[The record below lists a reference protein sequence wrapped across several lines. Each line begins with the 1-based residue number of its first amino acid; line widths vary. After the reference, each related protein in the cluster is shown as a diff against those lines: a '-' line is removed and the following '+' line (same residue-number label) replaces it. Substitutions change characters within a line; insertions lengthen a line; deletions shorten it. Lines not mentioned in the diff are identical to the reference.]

1 MPAAV
6 PTGSDGGLETAQAT
20 GADYT
25 NTNGTETVNGIHKRV
40 NGVNGINGT
49 NGVNGVNGMNG
60 TSSLSSRAETWPG
73 NPHTR
78 PSSRS
83 SSNGEVNG
91 NLAGSIVSDH
101 HDSHEHE
108 AGGPRSRPFAH
119 IRTWADDP
127 KTTTFPRISKPMEL
141 MRHAYDCVVIGS
153 GYGGAVAASR
163 MARTG
168 KRVCV
173 LERGKERWPGEF
185 PTGTGDALDQLH
197 YSGQFAPPWLPRK
210 VVHGGDPT
218 GMYHLIF
225 GNGQNAIV
233 GNGLGGTSLINANVF
248 LEADEDVLQMEQWP
262 EEIRDNKGCL
272 KEYYKKASDV
282 LEPEEYPR
290 DWPKLPKLDLLE
302 KQAEYLNMSEKF
314 SRVKQTTRFRNGPN
328 SCGVEM
334 SASASTGQ
342 DATGLNDGSKTTT
355 LVTYLADAWNWGAD
369 MFCESEVRYITK
381 SPNGDGYL
389 VYFAWHGGNRG
400 HFKANLHDDLMWIH
414 AKEAVFLGAG
424 AIGTTEILLRS
435 KQMGLKMSDKV
446 GQNMSGNGDML
457 AFGYN
462 TDYEVN
468 AVGKK
473 FPSPY
478 HPIGPCI
485 TGIIDNRK
493 GHENPLDGYVIEE
506 GTIPGAFAPFMQA
519 LLELMPGSVETEG
532 ESLYQTVQANLA
544 RAGSLFLGPYFRKGA
559 IEKTQV
565 YLIMSHD
572 SNQAYLTLKED
583 KPVLEFI
590 GVGRSDHV
598 KYLNRILEKATRAVG
613 GTFVQNPFYSLMKQQ
628 QITVHPI
635 GGACMAD
642 DGNTGVTNHAGEVFT
657 GDGKETHDGLI
668 VTDGAI
674 IPASLGANPFATI
687 TALAERSLD
696 LYAKRKG
703 LTISPEKNGLL
714 DLFGSPKHPKYRGKR
729 SLERQLQQQRLEEKE
744 EDDGIYH
751 AHKSIASARR
761 MRDGGFG
768 FTEVMSGH
776 VHRLHPD
783 DIGNFRDNIDD
794 YELAARTA
802 KSLCETA
809 RFFLSV
815 QAFNTRS
822 VVNDPKHSAN
832 LTGTFSCPTLEG
844 SPFMVRRG
852 NFNLFLVDTKAPGT
866 RNLTYDFDMYGTNEE
881 RLHFHG
887 YKVVDSSVA
896 LAPMQFWRSTST
908 LYVTITKR
916 PPKRSKEESDEEYCP
931 NGKVVA
937 QGIMR
942 IEPRDFLSE
951 MLTLTSTGSN
961 IFDKVKSV
969 ANFMTFFTR
978 KSMSLFL
985 APLTPLQYPSQTY
998 TGFVNH
1004 TPYSKSYKIKARDG
1018 VITSLHMWEPTNTSV
1033 PTKNLFM
1040 IPGASVDHQ
1049 IFALPTIRMNAV
1061 NYFQRAGYRVFVT
1074 VHRIGMLMVAQNDWT
1089 TFDTRLDIL
1098 ACLEFIRKRYPTY
1111 AGGENDAGPEREPGV
1126 SLEPEPIYT
1135 IAHCMGSVAFST
1147 GLLDGTIPAKWIK
1160 GVTCSQVFMNPI
1172 WNYMNMIKILALPIP
1187 ADALYRFF
1195 AGNWFSCSTG
1205 QNDSWVQK
1213 ALNELLRLMPEH
1225 RKEICNNAT
1234 CHRVSLVFAR
1244 CWNHRNL
1251 NEATHRQIDRFFGG
1265 VNMTLLHLLMK
1276 QGFQGHVMSNGPLY
1290 ERLDTPDNVRKLKGV
1305 PFLLFVGGDNAV
1317 LSPESTERTYEVL
1330 TDAFSSR
1337 HDNSGGIQYRRRVV
1351 PDYGHLDCWMGRNA
1365 WKDVYPFVLEEVD
1378 RVVRP
1383 AGYRFEEPDD
1393 EFKRMIDSGELLAQ

>member
-1 MPAAV
+1 MPAV
-6 PTGSDGGLETAQAT
+6 IPTTVGVSIEEAQSSGT
-20 GADYT
+20 DFDT
-25 NTNGTETVNGIHKRV
+25 TNGVETVNGLHKRM
-40 NGVNGINGT
+40 NGVNGLNGL
-49 NGVNGVNGMNG
+49 NG
-60 TSSLSSRAETWPG
+60 RAETWPG
-73 NPHTR
+73 SAR
-78 PSSRS
+78 PSSRG
-83 SSNGEVNG
+83 SSNGTGVT
-91 NLAGSIVSDH
+91 DH
-101 HDSHEHE
+101 HTAHEYE

-119 IRTWADDP
+119 MRTWADDP
-127 KTTTFPRISKPMEL
+127 KVMAFPRISKPMEL
-141 MRHAYDCVVIGS
+141 MKHAYDCVVIGS
-153 GYGGAVAASR
+153 GYGGGVAAAR
-163 MARTG
+163 MARAG
-168 KRVCV
+168 KHVCV

-197 YSGQFAPPWLPRK
+197 YSGQIVPPWLPKK

-218 GMYHLIF
+218 AMYHLIF
-225 GNGQNAIV
+225 GNGQNALV

-248 LEADEDVLQMEQWP
+248 LEADEDALQLEQWP
-262 EEIRDNKGCL
+262 KEIKDNKGCL
-272 KEYYKKASDV
+272 REYYDKAAEV
-282 LEPEEYPR
+282 LEPEEYPD
-290 DWPKLPKLDLLE
+290 DWPDLPKLELL
-302 KQAEYLNMSEKF
+302 KRQAQYLNMSEKF
-314 SRVKQTTRFRNGPN
+314 SRVRQTTRFRNGPN

-342 DATGLNDGSKTTT
+342 DATGLNDGSKNTT
-355 LVTYLADAWNWGAD
+355 LVTYLSDAWNWGAD
-369 MFCESEVRYITK
+369 MFCQSEVRYITEAFK
-381 SPNGDGYL
+381 DNGEKDGYI

-400 HFKANLHDDLMWIH
+400 HFKANLHDDLMWVH

-424 AIGTTEILLRS
+424 AIGSTEILLRS

-468 AVGKK
+468 AMGRR

-506 GTIPGAFAPFMQA
+506 GTIPGALVPFMQT
-519 LLELMPGSVETEG
+519 LLELMPGSIETSD
-532 ESLYQTVQANLA
+532 ESLFDRVKANLA
-544 RAGSLFLGPYFRKGA
+544 RAGSFFLGPYFRKGA
-559 IEKTQV
+559 IERTQV

-613 GTFVQNPFYSLMKQQ
+613 GTFVQNPFYSLLGQQ

-642 DGNTGVTNHAGEVFT
+642 SGDMGVTNHAGEVFT
-657 GDGKETHDGLI
+657 GDGTDTHDGLI

-674 IPASLGANPFATI
+674 LPCSLGANPFATI

-696 LYAKRKG
+696 LYAKRKQ
-703 LTISPEKNGLL
+703 LSISAKKNELL
-714 DLFGSPKHPKYRGKR
+714 DLFGSPEHPKYRRKPCVEDCHVHVE
-729 SLERQLQQQRLEEKE
+729 ERKE
-744 EDDGIYH
+744 EEEIYH
-751 AHKSIASARR
+751 AHKSITSARR
-761 MRDGGFG
+761 LKDGGFG

-776 VHRLHPD
+776 IHRLHND
-783 DIGNFRDNIDD
+783 SSMLKDNIDD

-802 KSLCETA
+802 KSMCETA

-866 RNLTYDFDMYGTNEE
+866 RNLTYDFDMFGTNER

-896 LAPMQFWRSTST
+896 LSPAQFWRSTST
-908 LYVTITKR
+908 LYVHITER
-916 PPKRSKEESDEEYCP
+916 PPKGTREQGGQDEDYCP
-931 NGKVVA
+931 KGKVIA

-942 IEPRDFLSE
+942 IQPKDFLSE
-951 MLTLTSTGSN
+951 ILTLSPTGSS
-961 IFDKVKSV
+961 IFNKIKSV

-978 KSMSLFL
+978 KSMNLFL
-985 APLTPLQYPSQTY
+985 APLTPLQYPSPAY
-998 TGFVNH
+998 TGFVNN
-1004 TPYSKSYKIKARDG
+1004 TPRTKSYKITARDG
-1018 VITSLHMWEPTNTSV
+1018 VRTSLHMWEPTNTSV
-1033 PTKNLFM
+1033 ETKNLFM

-1061 NYFQRAGYRVFVT
+1061 NYFQRAGYRVFIP
-1074 VHRIGMLMVAQNDWT
+1074 VHRIGVLMVAQNDWT
-1089 TFDTRLDIL
+1089 TFDARLDLL

-1111 AGGENDAGPEREPGV
+1111 AEPV
-1126 SLEPEPIYT
+1126 QDNEEKPEPEPIYT
-1135 IAHCMGSVAFST
+1135 IAHCMGSVAFAT

-1172 WNYMNMIKILALPIP
+1172 WNCMNMIKILALPIP
-1187 ADALYRFF
+1187 ADRLYRFF

-1205 QNDSWVQK
+1205 KNDSYVQK
-1213 ALNELLRLMPEH
+1213 ALNELLRFMPDE

-1290 ERLDTPDNVRKLKGV
+1290 ERLDTPENVRKLRGI

-1330 TDAFSSR
+1330 TDAFGTR
-1337 HDNSGGIQYRRRVV
+1337 KDDGIEYRRRVV

-1365 WKDVYPFVLEEVD
+1365 WKDVYPFVLTEVD
-1378 RVVRP
+1378 RVVRGP
-1383 AGYRFEEPDD
+1383 KYKFEEPND
-1393 EFKRMIDSGELLAQ
+1393 EFKMLMDSGELLAQ

>member
-1 MPAAV
+1 MPAAI
-6 PTGSDGGLETAQAT
+6 PIESDGMVT
-20 GADYT
+20 GAQSTGTDFS

-49 NGVNGVNGMNG
+49 HD
-60 TSSLSSRAETWPG
+60 LSDTHLLGSRAETWPANG
-73 NPHTR
+73 FTR

-83 SSNGEVNG
+83 SSNGTANS
-91 NLAGSIVSDH
+91 NNIASYMSDH
-101 HDSHEHE
+101 HAHDEHE

-127 KTTTFPRISKPMEL
+127 RTTTFPRISKPMEL

-153 GYGGAVAASR
+153 GYGGGVAAAR
-163 MARTG
+163 MARAG
-168 KRVCV
+168 KRVCL

-210 VVHGGDPT
+210 IVHGGDPT

-225 GNGQNAIV
+225 GNGQNAVV

-248 LEADEDVLQMEQWP
+248 LEADDEVLSAKQWP
-262 EEIRDNKGCL
+262 KQFREEKGCL
-272 KEYYKKASDV
+272 KKYYEKAAKV
-282 LEPEEYPR
+282 LEPEEYPE
-290 DWPKLPKLDLLE
+290 DWPKLPKLELL
-302 KQAEYLNMSEKF
+302 KRQAEYLNMPEKF
-314 SRVKQTTRFRNGPN
+314 RRVKQTTRFRNGPN

-342 DATGLNDGSKTTT
+342 DLTGLNDGSKNTT
-355 LVTYLADAWNWGAD
+355 LVTYLADAWNFGAD
-369 MFCESEVRYITK
+369 MFCESEVRYITQA
-381 SPNGDGYL
+381 PNGDGYH

-424 AIGTTEILLRS
+424 SIGTTEILLRS
-435 KQMGLKMSDKV
+435 KQMGLEMSDKV

-462 TDYEVN
+462 TNYEVN
-468 AVGKK
+468 AMGRP

-485 TGIIDNRK
+485 NGIIDNRK
-493 GHENPLDGYVIEE
+493 GHENILDGYVIEE
-506 GTIPGAFAPFMQA
+506 GTIPGALVPFMQA
-519 LLELMPGSVETEG
+519 LLEFLPGSVEMTG
-532 ESLYQTVQANLA
+532 ESIVETVKANLA
-544 RAGSLFLGPYFRKGA
+544 RAGSFFLGPYFRKGA

-572 SNQAYLTLKED
+572 TNQAYLTLKED

-598 KYLNRILEKATRAVG
+598 KTLNHILEKATRAVG
-613 GTFVQNPFYSLMKQQ
+613 GTLVQNPFYSLMKQQ

-642 DGNTGVTNHAGEVFT
+642 DGKAGVTNHRGEVFK
-657 GDGKETHDGLI
+657 GDGTEVYKGLI
-668 VTDGAI
+668 VTDAAV

-696 LYAKRKG
+696 LYAQENK
-703 LTISPEKNGLL
+703 LNISIEENERL
-714 DLFGSPKHPKYRGKR
+714 DLFGAPKYPKYRRKR
-729 SLERQLQQQRLEEKE
+729 CQTQEFLNPQQPEDKE
-744 EDDGIYH
+744 EDDGIYN
-751 AHKSIASARR
+751 AHKSIATARR

-768 FTEVMSGH
+768 FTEVMTGH
-776 VHRLHPD
+776 IHRLHKND
-783 DIGNFRDNIDD
+783 NGNLRDHLDD

-815 QAFNTRS
+815 KAFNTRS
-822 VVNDPKHSAN
+822 IVHDPKHEAN

-866 RNLTYDFDMYGTNEE
+866 RNLTYDFDMFGTDGQ

-908 LYVTITKR
+908 LYVTITER
-916 PPKRSKEESDEEYCP
+916 PDRPTREQPDANGFCRK
-931 NGKVVA
+931 GKVVA

-942 IEPRDFLSE
+942 IEPKDFLSE
-951 MLTLTSTGSN
+951 LLTMTPTGSN
-961 IFDKVKSV
+961 VFDKIKSA

-978 KSMSLFL
+978 KSMNLFL

-998 TGFVNH
+998 SGFVNN
-1004 TPYSKSYKIKARDG
+1004 TPWTKSWKITARDG
-1018 VITSLHMWEPTNTSV
+1018 VKTSLHVWEPPFNPSLH
-1033 PTKNLFM
+1033 TKNLLM

-1049 IFALPTIRMNAV
+1049 IFALPTIRLNAV
-1061 NYFQRAGYRVFVT
+1061 NYFQRAGYRVFVL
-1074 VHRIGMLMVAQNDWT
+1074 VHRIGVLMEAQNNWT
-1089 TFDTRLDIL
+1089 TFDARLDIL
-1098 ACLEFIRKRYPTY
+1098 ACLEFIRKKYPTY
-1111 AGGENDAGPEREPGV
+1111 AETDHDGPEGKADNEKREV
-1126 SLEPEPIYT
+1126 EPIYT

-1172 WNYMNMIKILALPIP
+1172 WNCMNLIKILALPIP
-1187 ADALYRFF
+1187 ADTIYRFF

-1205 QNDSWVQK
+1205 QNDSYVQK
-1213 ALNELLRLMPEH
+1213 ALNELLRLMPDD

-1234 CHRVSLVFAR
+1234 CHRISLV
-1244 CWNHRNL
+1244 
-1251 NEATHRQIDRFFGG
+1251 
-1265 VNMTLLHLLMK
+1265 
-1276 QGFQGHVMSNGPLY
+1276 
-1290 ERLDTPDNVRKLKGV
+1290 
-1305 PFLLFVGGDNAV
+1305 
-1317 LSPESTERTYEVL
+1317 ST
-1330 TDAFSSR
+1330 AFSVAST
-1337 HDNSGGIQYRRRVV
+1337 
-1351 PDYGHLDCWMGRNA
+1351 
-1365 WKDVYPFVLEEVD
+1365 
-1378 RVVRP
+1378 
-1383 AGYRFEEPDD
+1383 
-1393 EFKRMIDSGELLAQ
+1393 

>member
-6 PTGSDGGLETAQAT
+6 PVDSDGGVDAVHST
-20 GADYT
+20 GVDYS
-25 NTNGTETVNGIHKRV
+25 NTNGTGSAHKRV
-40 NGVNGINGT
+40 NGVNGVNDVNGINGLNVL
-49 NGVNGVNGMNG
+49 NGLN
-60 TSSLSSRAETWPG
+60 SPSCRSETWPIA
-73 NPHTR
+73 PQTR

-83 SSNGEVNG
+83 SSNGTANG
-91 NLAGSIVSDH
+91 NLVSSIITDN

-127 KTTTFPRISKPMEL
+127 KTTSFPKISKPMEL
-141 MRHAYDCVVIGS
+141 MRRAYDCVVIGS
-153 GYGGAVAASR
+153 GYGGGVAASR
-163 MARTG
+163 MARAG

-197 YSGQFAPPWLPRK
+197 FSGQFVPRWLPKK

-218 GMYHLIF
+218 GMYHLIL

-248 LEADEDVLQMEQWP
+248 LEADEEVLAMEQWP
-262 EEIRDNKGCL
+262 KEIRDEKGCL
-272 KEYYKKASDV
+272 KKYYAKVAEV
-282 LEPEEYPR
+282 LEPEEYPK
-290 DWPKLPKLDLLE
+290 DWPKLPKLELL
-302 KQAEYLNMSEKF
+302 KRQAEYLNMSEKF

-369 MFCESEVRYITK
+369 MFCESEVRYITQA
-381 SPNGDGYL
+381 PNGEGYHI
-389 VYFAWHGGNRG
+389 YFAWHGGNRG
-400 HFKANLHDDLMWIH
+400 HFKANLHDDLMWVH
-414 AKEAVFLGAG
+414 AKQAVFLGAG

-435 KQMGLKMSDKV
+435 KQMGLKMSDQV

-462 TDYEVN
+462 TDHEVN
-468 AVGKK
+468 AVGKQ
-473 FPSPY
+473 FPSSY

-493 GHENPLDGYVIEE
+493 GHDNILDGYVIEE
-506 GTIPGAFAPFMQA
+506 GTIPGALAPFMQA
-519 LLELMPGSVETEG
+519 LLEIMPGSIETEG
-532 ESLYQTVQANLA
+532 ESLYQRVQANLA

-559 IEKTQV
+559 IERTQV

-598 KYLNRILEKATRAVG
+598 KYLNRVLEKATRAAG
-613 GTFVQNPFYSLMKQQ
+613 GTFVQNPFYSLMSQQ

-642 DGNTGVTNHAGEVFT
+642 DGNTGVTNHAGEVFK
-657 GDGKETHDGLI
+657 GDGKETYDGLI

-703 LTISPEKNGLL
+703 LRIDDEPNGVL
-714 DLFGSPKHPKYRGKR
+714 DLFGAPKHPKYRQKQ
-729 SLERQLQQQRLEEKE
+729 SKERQRTEENE

-761 MRDGGFG
+761 MKDGGFG

-776 VHRLHPD
+776 VHRLHEND
-783 DIGNFRDNIDD
+783 DGKFRDNIDD

-832 LTGTFSCPTLEG
+832 LTGTFSCPTLKG

-866 RNLTYDFDMYGTNEE
+866 RNLTYDFDMYGTNKE

-908 LYVTITKR
+908 LYVTITER
-916 PPKRSKEESDEEYCP
+916 PDKGSKDEPEEEFCPK
-931 NGKVVA
+931 GKVVA

-942 IEPRDFLSE
+942 IEPADFFSE

-961 IFDKVKSV
+961 IFDRVKSV

-1004 TPYSKSYKIKARDG
+1004 TPQSKSYKITARDG
-1018 VITSLHMWEPTNTSV
+1018 VITSLHVWEPTNTSV

-1061 NYFQRAGYRVFVT
+1061 NFFQRAGYRVFVT
-1074 VHRIGMLMVAQNDWT
+1074 VHRIGVLMVAQNDWT
-1089 TFDTRLDIL
+1089 TFDTRLDIR

-1111 AGGENDAGPEREPGV
+1111 PEAKNDGTERETDTKPDV
-1126 SLEPEPIYT
+1126 EPIYT
-1135 IAHCMGSVAFST
+1135 IAHCMGSVALSA
-1147 GLLDGTIPAKWIK
+1147 GLLDGSIPAKWVK

-1172 WNYMNMIKILALPIP
+1172 WNCMNMIKILALPIP
-1187 ADALYRFF
+1187 ADRLYRFF

-1205 QNDSWVQK
+1205 KDDSYVQK
-1213 ALNELLRLMPEH
+1213 TLNELLRFMPDE

-1234 CHRVSLVFAR
+1234 CHRISLVFAR

-1265 VNMTLLHLLMK
+1265 VNMTLLHLLMR
-1276 QGFQGHVMSNGPLY
+1276 QGFNGHVMSNGPLY
-1290 ERLDTPDNVRKLKGV
+1290 ERLDTPENVLKLKGI

-1317 LSPESTERTYEVL
+1317 LSPESTERTYEIL
-1330 TDAFSSR
+1330 TDTFSAR
-1337 HDNSGGIQYRRRVV
+1337 HDVGIQYRRRVV

-1378 RVVRP
+1378 RVVR
-1383 AGYRFEEPDD
+1383 GKDYRFVEPNDV
-1393 EFKRMIDSGELLAQ
+1393 FKTMIDNGELLAQ

>member
-1 MPAAV
+1 MPSVV
-6 PTGSDGGLETAQAT
+6 PTRPQSGVEAIHVT
-20 GADYT
+20 GADYS
-25 NTNGTETVNGIHKRV
+25 NTNGTEAANGTHKRV
-40 NGVNGINGT
+40 NGLNNTNELNGANGT
-49 NGVNGVNGMNG
+49 NGLN
-60 TSSLSSRAETWPG
+60 SLGGRAGTWPSSM
-73 NPHTR
+73 HTR
-78 PSSRS
+78 SSSRS
-83 SSNGEVNG
+83 SNAAESFVT
-91 NLAGSIVSDH
+91 DH
-101 HDSHEHE
+101 HDTHHFE

-127 KTTTFPRISKPMEL
+127 NKATFPRISKPMEL

-153 GYGGAVAASR
+153 GYGGGVAAAR
-163 MARTG
+163 MARAG

-185 PTGTGDALDQLH
+185 PTGTRDAAEQLH
-197 YSGQFAPPWLPRK
+197 YSGQFVPAWLPK
-210 VVHGGDPT
+210 KIVHGGDPT

-225 GNGQNAIV
+225 GNGQNAVV

-248 LEADEDVLQMEQWP
+248 LEADEDVLQMDQWP
-262 EEIRDNKGCL
+262 EEIRSNKGCL
-272 KEYYKKASDV
+272 KQYYEMAAQV
-282 LEPEEYPR
+282 LEPEEYPK
-290 DWPKLPKLDLLE
+290 DWPKLPKLELLR
-302 KQAEYLNMSEKF
+302 KQAEYLNMTEKF
-314 SRVKQTTRFRNGPN
+314 GRVRQTTRFRNGPN

-369 MFCESEVRYITK
+369 MFCQSEVRYITK
-381 SPNGDGYL
+381 SPDGEGYI

-400 HFKANLHDDLMWIH
+400 HFKANLHEDLMWVH

-435 KQMGLKMSDKV
+435 KQMGLKMSEKT

-462 TDYEVN
+462 TDHEVN
-468 AVGKK
+468 AVGRQ
-473 FPSPY
+473 FPSAY

-519 LLELMPGSVETEG
+519 LLEIMPGSIETEG
-532 ESLYQTVQANLA
+532 ESLYQRVQANLA
-544 RAGSLFLGPYFRKGA
+544 RAGSFFLGPYFRKGA
-559 IEKTQV
+559 IERTQV

-598 KYLNRILEKATRAVG
+598 KYLNRVLEKATRAVG
-613 GTFVQNPFYSLMKQQ
+613 GTFVQNPFYSLMTQQ

-642 DGNTGVTNHAGEVFT
+642 DGNLGVTNHAGEVFT
-657 GDGKETHDGLI
+657 GDGTETYDGLI
-668 VTDGAI
+668 VTDGAV

-696 LYAKRKG
+696 LYTQRKK
-703 LTISPEKNGLL
+703 LTVSTEENGIL
-714 DLFGSPKHPKYRGKR
+714 DLFGQPKHPKYRRK
-729 SLERQLQQQRLEEKE
+729 ECVEHQLLEEKE
-744 EDDGIYH
+744 EDDGIYN
-751 AHKSIASARR
+751 AHKSISSARR
-761 MRDGGFG
+761 NKDGGFG

-776 VHRLHPD
+776 IHRLQP
-783 DIGNFRDNIDD
+783 NSSTFRDSLDD

-815 QAFNTRS
+815 HAFNTRS
-822 VVNDPKHSAN
+822 VVNDPRHSAN

-866 RNLTYDFDMYGTNEE
+866 RNLTYDFDMFGTNER

-896 LAPMQFWRSTST
+896 LAPVQFWKSTST
-908 LYVTITKR
+908 LYVTITER
-916 PPKRSKEESDEEYCP
+916 PPKGSREDPDEITYRQ
-931 NGKVVA
+931 GKIVA

-961 IFDKVKSV
+961 IFNKVKSV

-1004 TPYSKSYKIKARDG
+1004 TPQTKSYKITARDNI
-1018 VITSLHMWEPTNTSV
+1018 ITSLHVWEPTNTSI

-1040 IPGASVDHQ
+1040 VPGASVDHQ

-1061 NYFQRAGYRVFVT
+1061 NYFRRAGYRVFIT
-1074 VHRIGMLMVAQNDWT
+1074 VHRIGVLMVAQNDWT
-1089 TFDTRLDIL
+1089 TFDTRLDIR
-1098 ACLEFIRKRYPTY
+1098 ACLEFIRKKYPTY
-1111 AGGENDAGPEREPGV
+1111 AETENNDLEHEAGVQP
-1126 SLEPEPIYT
+1126 EPEPIYV
-1135 IAHCMGSVAFST
+1135 IAHCMGSVALST
-1147 GLLDGTIPAKWIK
+1147 GLLDGTIEAKWIK

-1172 WNYMNMIKILALPIP
+1172 WNCMNMIKILALPIP
-1187 ADALYRFF
+1187 ADTLYRFF

-1205 QNDSWVQK
+1205 KDDSYVQK
-1213 ALNELLRLMPEH
+1213 TLNELLRLMPDE

-1234 CHRVSLVFAR
+1234 CHRISLVFAR

-1290 ERLDTPDNVRKLKGV
+1290 ERLDTPDNVRKLKGI

-1330 TDAFSSR
+1330 TDTFSSR
-1337 HDNSGGIQYRRRVV
+1337 HDGGGIQYRRRVV

-1378 RVVRP
+1378 RVVRGP
-1383 AGYRFEEPDD
+1383 AYTFEAPDD
-1393 EFKRMIDSGELLAQ
+1393 EFKRMIESGELLAQ

>member
-1 MPAAV
+1 MDAGQAETMPSAHPIDISPNVEAAQS
-6 PTGSDGGLETAQAT
+6 TGVDFS
-20 GADYT
+20 
-25 NTNGTETVNGIHKRV
+25 NTNGIGPVNGIQV
-40 NGVNGINGT
+40 NGTRKRFNG
-49 NGVNGVNGMNG
+49 
-60 TSSLSSRAETWPG
+60 RAETWPNILNG
-73 NPHTR
+73 QTR

-83 SSNGEVNG
+83 SSNGTEH
-91 NLAGSIVSDH
+91 GSHTGSYVTDN

-108 AGGPRSRPFAH
+108 AAGPRSRPFAH
-119 IRTWADDP
+119 MRTWADDP
-127 KTTTFPRISKPMEL
+127 KSSTFPRISKSMEL
-141 MRHAYDCVVIGS
+141 MRHKYDVVVIGS
-153 GYGGAVAASR
+153 GYGGGVAASR
-163 MARTG
+163 MARAG
-168 KRVCV
+168 KSVCL

-185 PTGTGDALDQLH
+185 PSGTVDALDQLH
-197 YSGQFAPPWLPRK
+197 FSGQVVPPWLPKK

-225 GNGQNAIV
+225 GNGQNAVV
-233 GNGLGGTSLINANVF
+233 GNGLGGTSLMNANVF
-248 LEADEDVLQMEQWP
+248 LEADDDALKLEQWP
-262 EEIRDNKGCL
+262 KEIKDHEGCL
-272 KEYYKKASDV
+272 REYYIKAAEV
-282 LEPEEYPR
+282 LEPEEYPK
-290 DWPKLPKLDLLE
+290 DWPSLPKLELL
-302 KQAEYLNMSEKF
+302 KRQAEYLNMSEKF
-314 SRVKQTTRFRNGPN
+314 SRVRQTTRFRNGPN

-342 DATGLNDGSKTTT
+342 DLTGLNDGSKNST

-369 MFCESEVRYITK
+369 MFCESEVRYITEA
-381 SPNGDGYL
+381 PTGDGYI

-400 HFKANLHDDLMWIH
+400 HFKANFHDDLMWVH

-435 KQMGLKMSDKV
+435 KQMGLKMSNQV

-468 AVGKK
+468 AMGRR

-485 TGIIDNRK
+485 TSIIDNRK

-506 GTIPGAFAPFMQA
+506 GTIPGALVPFMQT
-519 LLELMPGSVETEG
+519 LLELMPGSLDTPD
-532 ESLYQTVQANLA
+532 ESLLDKVKGNLA

-559 IEKTQV
+559 IERTQV

-572 SNQAYLTLKED
+572 SNQAFLTLKED

-613 GTFVQNPFYSLMKQQ
+613 GTFVQNPFYSLMGQQ

-642 DGNTGVTNHAGEVFT
+642 SGETGVTNHAGVVFK
-657 GDGKETHDGLI
+657 GDGKDVHEGLI
-668 VTDGAI
+668 VTDGAV
-674 IPASLGANPFATI
+674 IPTSLGANPLATI

-703 LTISPEKNGLL
+703 LTISTEKNDVL
-714 DLFGSPKHPKYRGKR
+714 DLFGSPKHPKYRRKYC
-729 SLERQLQQQRLEEKE
+729 LERREEQLEDKE
-744 EDDGIYH
+744 EEEEIYH
-751 AHKSIASARR
+751 AHKSISYARR
-761 MRDGGFG
+761 LKDGGFG

-776 VHRLHPD
+776 IHRLHNN
-783 DIGNFRDNIDD
+783 GNVSFRDTIDD

-802 KSLCETA
+802 KSMCETA

-815 QAFNTRS
+815 QAFTTRS
-822 VVNDPKHSAN
+822 IVNDPKHSAN
-832 LTGTFSCPTLEG
+832 LTGTFSCPTLDG

-866 RNLTYDFDMYGTNEE
+866 RNLTYDFDMFGTNE
-881 RLHFHG
+881 RKLHFHG

-896 LAPMQFWRSTST
+896 LSPAQFWRSTST
-908 LYVTITKR
+908 LYVTITELPSGKGR
-916 PPKRSKEESDEEYCP
+916 REKYDEGEFYPK
-931 NGKVVA
+931 GKVVA

-942 IEPRDFLSE
+942 IQPRDFLSE
-951 MLTLTSTGSN
+951 VLTLSPTGSS
-961 IFDKVKSV
+961 IFNKVKSV
-969 ANFMTFFTR
+969 ANFLTFFTR

-985 APLTPLQYPSQTY
+985 APLTPLQYPSPAY
-998 TGFVNH
+998 SGFVNH
-1004 TPYSKSYKIKARDG
+1004 TPRTKSYKITARDG
-1018 VITSLHMWEPTNTSV
+1018 VITSLHVWEPTNKSG
-1033 PTKNLFM
+1033 PIKNLFM

-1061 NYFQRAGYRVFVT
+1061 NYFQRAGYRVFIT
-1074 VHRIGMLMVAQNDWT
+1074 VHRIGALMVAQNDWT
-1089 TFDTRLDIL
+1089 TFDARLDIL
-1098 ACLEFIRKRYPTY
+1098 ACLEFIRKKYPTY
-1111 AGGENDAGPEREPGV
+1111 PDPVGDNDMKDTK
-1126 SLEPEPIYT
+1126 LEPEPIYT

-1172 WNYMNMIKILALPIP
+1172 WNSMNMIKILALPIP
-1187 ADALYRFF
+1187 ADRLYRFF

-1205 QNDSWVQK
+1205 VNDSYIQK
-1213 ALNELLRLMPEH
+1213 ALNELLRLMPDD
-1225 RKEICNNAT
+1225 RKEICNNAS
-1234 CHRVSLVFAR
+1234 CHRISLVFAR

-1265 VNMTLLHLLMK
+1265 VNMTLLHLLMR
-1276 QGFQGHVMSNGPLY
+1276 QGYDGHAMSNGPLY
-1290 ERLDTPDNVRKLKGV
+1290 ERLDTPENIRKLRGI

-1317 LSPESTERTYEVL
+1317 LSPESTERTYEIL
-1330 TDAFSSR
+1330 TDTFGTR
-1337 HDNSGGIQYRRRVV
+1337 QDDGIQYRRRVV

-1378 RVVRP
+1378 RVVRGGAKLP
-1383 AGYRFEEPDD
+1383 ELHD
-1393 EFKRMIDSGELLAQ
+1393 EFKTMIDSGELLRQ

>member
-6 PTGSDGGLETAQAT
+6 PIDTYGGTEAAQVT
-20 GADYT
+20 GADFSHT
-25 NTNGTETVNGIHKRV
+25 KNDIRAVNGIQKRV
-40 NGVNGINGT
+40 NGLAAMNGL
-49 NGVNGVNGMNG
+49 NGVN
-60 TSSLSSRAETWPG
+60 SRADTWPTNG
-73 NPHTR
+73 HSR
-78 PSSRS
+78 PSSQSS
-83 SSNGEVNG
+83 SSNDTVNS
-91 NLAGSIVSDH
+91 NYKQPSVVDL
-101 HDSHEHE
+101 HDSYENE
-108 AGGPRSRPFAH
+108 AGGPQSRPFAH

-127 KTTTFPRISKPMEL
+127 KTATFPKISKPMEL

-153 GYGGAVAASR
+153 GYGGGVAAAR
-163 MARTG
+163 MARAG
-168 KRVCV
+168 KRVCL

-197 YSGQFAPPWLPRK
+197 YSGQFAPPWLPKK

-225 GNGQNAIV
+225 GNGQNALV

-248 LEADEDVLQMEQWP
+248 LEADEDVLQFEQWP
-262 EEIRDNKGCL
+262 KEIRENKGCL
-272 KEYYKKASDV
+272 KEYYDKAAEV
-282 LEPEEYPR
+282 LEPEEYPK
-290 DWPKLPKLDLLE
+290 DWPELPKLKLLE
-302 KQAEYLNMSEKF
+302 RQAQYLNMTDRF
-314 SRVKQTTRFRNGPN
+314 RRVKQTTRFRNGPN

-369 MFCESEVRYITK
+369 MFCESEVRYITE
-381 SPNGDGYL
+381 SPNNDGYL

-400 HFKANLHDDLMWIH
+400 HFKANFHEDLMWVH

-435 KQMGLKMSDKV
+435 RQMGLKMSDKV
-446 GQNMSGNGDML
+446 GQNMSGNGDMF

-468 AVGKK
+468 AMGKQ

-493 GHENPLDGYVIEE
+493 DHENPLDGYVIEE
-506 GTIPGAFAPFMQA
+506 GTVPAALVPFMQA
-519 LLELMPGSVETEG
+519 LLELMPGSVETTG
-532 ESLYQTVQANLA
+532 ESLVQRVQANLA

-583 KPVLEFI
+583 KPVLEFM

-598 KYLNRILEKATRAVG
+598 KHLSHVLEKATRAVG
-613 GTFVQNPFYSLMKQQ
+613 GTFVQNPFYSLMGQQ

-642 DGNTGVTNHAGEVFT
+642 SGDTGVTNHAGEVFK
-657 GDGKETHDGLI
+657 GDGTETYDGLI

-674 IPASLGANPFATI
+674 VPASLGANPFATI

-703 LTISPEKNGLL
+703 LNISTEKNEVL
-714 DLFGSPKHPKYRGKR
+714 DLFGSPRHPKYRQKR
-729 SLERQLQQQRLEEKE
+729 CLELQMKRQQLEDRE

-751 AHKSIASARR
+751 AHKSITSARR
-761 MRDGGFG
+761 MKDGGFG
-768 FTEVMSGH
+768 FTEVMCGH
-776 VHRLHPD
+776 IHRLHANND
-783 DIGNFRDNIDD
+783 GHLRDTIDD

-822 VVNDPKHSAN
+822 IVNDPQHSAN

-866 RNLTYDFDMYGTNEE
+866 RNLTYDFDMYGTNEQ

-908 LYVTITKR
+908 LYVTITER
-916 PPKRSKEESDEEYCP
+916 APRRNAEYSDEDLCFK
-931 NGKVVA
+931 GKVIA

-942 IEPRDFLSE
+942 IQPQDFFSE
-951 MLTLTSTGSN
+951 MLTLAPTGSN
-961 IFDKVKSV
+961 IMNKVKSV

-998 TGFVNH
+998 SGFVNN
-1004 TPYSKSYKIKARDG
+1004 TPRSKAYKITARDG
-1018 VITSLHMWEPTNTSV
+1018 VITSLYMWEPTNTSV

-1049 IFALPTIRMNAV
+1049 IFALPTIRFNAV
-1061 NYFQRAGYRVFVT
+1061 NYFQRAGYRVFIT

-1089 TFDTRLDIL
+1089 TFDARLDIR

-1111 AGGENDAGPEREPGV
+1111 ADADHDNPEGSAESV
-1126 SLEPEPIYT
+1126 KLEPEPIYT

-1147 GLLDGTIPAKWIK
+1147 GLLDGTIPTQWIK

-1172 WNYMNMIKILALPIP
+1172 WNCMNMIKILALPIP
-1187 ADALYRFF
+1187 ADRIYRLL
-1195 AGNWFSCSTG
+1195 AGNWFSCTTG
-1205 QNDSWVQK
+1205 KDDSYVQK
-1213 ALNELLRLMPEH
+1213 ALNELLRFMPDE
-1225 RKEICNNAT
+1225 RKEICNNAS
-1234 CHRVSLVFAR
+1234 CHRISLTFAR

-1276 QGFQGHVMSNGPLY
+1276 QGFEGHVMSNAPLY
-1290 ERLDTPDNVRKLKGV
+1290 ERLDTPENIRKLKGI

-1317 LSPESTERTYEVL
+1317 LSPESTERTYEIL
-1330 TDAFSSR
+1330 TDTFGAR
-1337 HDNSGGIQYRRRVV
+1337 NDGGIQYRRRVV

-1378 RVVRP
+1378 RVVRGP
-1383 AGYRFEEPDD
+1383 GYKFEEPDD
-1393 EFKRMIDSGELLAQ
+1393 DFKRMINSGLLLAQ

>member
-1 MPAAV
+1 MPSALAV
-6 PTGSDGGLETAQAT
+6 DVNGVEKVAVVTGVDVS
-20 GADYT
+20 
-25 NTNGTETVNGIHKRV
+25 NTNGSEAVNGLR
-40 NGVNGINGT
+40 GRLGDM
-49 NGVNGVNGMNG
+49 NGVNGVNGG
-60 TSSLSSRAETWPG
+60 PDGRAGTWPI
-73 NPHTR
+73 NTR
-78 PSSRS
+78 PGPSSRGS
-83 SSNGEVNG
+83 SSSEVNG
-91 NLAGSIVSDH
+91 DH
-101 HDSHEHE
+101 SGRFTADPHSAVENE
-108 AGGPRSRPFAH
+108 AAGPRSRPFAH

-127 KTTTFPRISKPMEL
+127 KTASFPRISKSMEL
-141 MRHAYDCVVIGS
+141 MRHSYDCVVIGS
-153 GYGGAVAASR
+153 GYGGGVAAAR
-163 MARTG
+163 MARAG
-168 KRVCV
+168 KQVCL

-185 PTGTGDALDQLH
+185 PGGTGNAMDQLH
-197 YSGQFAPPWLPRK
+197 YSGQFAPPWLPKK
-210 VVHGGDPT
+210 VIHGGDPT
-218 GMYHLIF
+218 GMFHLIF
-225 GNGQNAIV
+225 GNGQNAVV

-248 LEADEDVLQMEQWP
+248 LEADEDVLQFDAWP
-262 EEIRDNKGCL
+262 KEIRDNKGCL
-272 KEYYKKASDV
+272 REYYKKASEV

-290 DWPKLPKLDLLE
+290 DWPTLPKLELLE
-302 KQAEYLNMSEKF
+302 KQAKYLNMTDKF
-314 SRVKQTTRFRNGPN
+314 HRVKQTTRFRSGPN

-334 SASASTGQ
+334 SASACTGQ

-369 MFCESEVRYITK
+369 MFCESEVRYITQA
-381 SPNGDGYL
+381 PTGDGYL

-400 HFKANLHDDLMWIH
+400 HFKTNFEEDLMWIH

-435 KQMGLKMSDKV
+435 KQMGLKMSSRV

-462 TDYEVN
+462 TDSEVN
-468 AVGKK
+468 AMGKQ

-506 GTIPGAFAPFMQA
+506 GTVPEALVPFMQA
-519 LLELMPGSVETEG
+519 LLEFMPGSIEMKG
-532 ESLYQTVQANLA
+532 ESLIEKVKANIA
-544 RAGSLFLGPYFRKGA
+544 RAGSLFLGPYFRRGA
-559 IEKTQV
+559 IERTQV

-598 KYLNRILEKATRAVG
+598 KFLNRVLEKATRAVG
-613 GTFVQNPFYSLMKQQ
+613 GTFVQNPAYSLMGQQ
-628 QITVHPI
+628 QVTVHPI
-635 GGACMAD
+635 GGACMSD
-642 DGNTGVTNHAGEVFT
+642 TGNTGVTNHAGEVFT
-657 GDGKETHDGLI
+657 GSGTETYDGLI
-668 VTDGAI
+668 VTDGSI

-703 LTISPEKNGLL
+703 LTINTEKNDVL
-714 DLFGSPKHPKYRGKR
+714 DLFALPKHPHRR
-729 SLERQLQQQRLEEKE
+729 SRYPPKLEPQQLEERQEE
-744 EDDGIYH
+744 EDILH
-751 AHKSIASARR
+751 AHKSIAYALR
-761 MRDGGFG
+761 MKDSGFG

-776 VHRLHPD
+776 IHRLHTND
-783 DIGNFRDNIDD
+783 EGNFRDTIDD

-809 RFFLSV
+809 RFFLSI
-815 QAFNTRS
+815 QAYNTRS

-866 RNLTYDFDMYGTNEE
+866 RNLTYDFDMFGTNER

-908 LYVTITKR
+908 LYVTITER
-916 PPKRSKEESDEEYCP
+916 PAGRTYRSSAENEDDFFCLR
-931 NGKVVA
+931 GKVVA

-951 MLTLTSTGSN
+951 MLTLAPTGAN
-961 IFDKVKSV
+961 ILGKVRSA

-985 APLTPLQYPSQTY
+985 APFTPLQYPSQAY
-998 TGFVNH
+998 SGFINH
-1004 TPYSKSYKIKARDG
+1004 TPRTKSYKIEASDG
-1018 VITSLHMWEPTNTSV
+1018 VITSLYVWEPTNTSV

-1049 IFALPTIRMNAV
+1049 IFALPTIRLNAV

-1089 TFDTRLDIL
+1089 TFDTRLDL
-1098 ACLEFIRKRYPTY
+1098 QACLQFIRKRWPTG
-1111 AGGENDAGPEREPGV
+1111 AETDPDLTRTRTQV
-1126 SLEPEPIYT
+1126 EPEPVYV
-1135 IAHCMGSVAFST
+1135 IAHCMGSVALSA
-1147 GLLDGTIPAKWIK
+1147 GLLDGTIDAKWVK

-1172 WNYMNMIKILALPIP
+1172 WNCMNLIKILALPIP
-1187 ADALYRFF
+1187 ADRLYRFF
-1195 AGNWFSCSTG
+1195 AGSWFSCTTG
-1205 QNDSWVQK
+1205 KDDSYVQK
-1213 ALNELLRLMPEH
+1213 ALNELLRLMPDD

-1234 CHRVSLVFAR
+1234 CHRISLVFAR

-1290 ERLDTPDNVRKLKGV
+1290 EQLDTPENIRKLRDI

-1317 LSPESTERTYEVL
+1317 LSPESTERTYEIL
-1330 TDAFSSR
+1330 TDAFSA
-1337 HDNSGGIQYRRRVV
+1337 HHGGAGIQYRRRVV
-1351 PDYGHLDCWMGRNA
+1351 PDYGHLDVWMGRNA

-1383 AGYRFEEPDD
+1383 QGYKFQEPDD
-1393 EFKRMIDSGELLAQ
+1393 EFKRMISSGELLAQ

>member
-6 PTGSDGGLETAQAT
+6 SIIDSDCGVDVTGT
-20 GADYT
+20 DYS
-25 NTNGTETVNGIHKRV
+25 NTNGTETVNGIHKRT
-40 NGVNGINGT
+40 NGVNGINGINSL
-49 NGVNGVNGMNG
+49 NGLNSLN
-60 TSSLSSRAETWPG
+60 SLSSRAGTWPV

-83 SSNGEVNG
+83 SSNGTANG
-91 NLAGSIVSDH
+91 HLASSFVTDH

-127 KTTTFPRISKPMEL
+127 KTTSFPRISKPMEL

-153 GYGGAVAASR
+153 GYGGGVAAAR
-163 MARTG
+163 MARAR

-173 LERGKERWPGEF
+173 LERGKEHWPGEF
-185 PTGTGDALDQLH
+185 PTSTGDTLDQLH

-225 GNGQNAIV
+225 GNGQNAVV

-262 EEIRDNKGCL
+262 KEIKDHKGCL
-272 KEYYKKASDV
+272 KEYYEKAANV
-282 LEPEEYPR
+282 LEPEEYPK
-290 DWPKLPKLDLLE
+290 DWPSLPKLELLK

-369 MFCESEVRYITK
+369 MFCESEVRYITE
-381 SPNGDGYL
+381 SPDGVGYL

-400 HFKANLHDDLMWIH
+400 HFKANLHDDLMWVH

-462 TDYEVN
+462 TDHEVN
-468 AVGKK
+468 AMGKQ

-506 GTIPGAFAPFMQA
+506 GTIPGALAPFMQA
-519 LLELMPGSVETEG
+519 LLEIMPGSVETEG
-532 ESLYQTVQANLA
+532 ESLYQRVQANLA

-598 KYLNRILEKATRAVG
+598 KYLNNVLGKATRAVG
-613 GTFVQNPFYSLMKQQ
+613 GTFVQNPFYSLMGQQ

-642 DGNTGVTNHAGEVFT
+642 DGNMGVTNHAGEVFK
-657 GDGKETHDGLI
+657 GDGTETYKGLI

-696 LYAKRKG
+696 LYAKREN
-703 LTISPEKNGLL
+703 LTINTERNDLL
-714 DLFGSPKHPKYRGKR
+714 DLFGSPKHPKYRRKHSR
-729 SLERQLQQQRLEEKE
+729 ERQVEQQRLEEKEEKEEME

-751 AHKSIASARR
+751 AHKSITSARR
-761 MRDGGFG
+761 MKDGGFG

-776 VHRLHPD
+776 VHRLHSND
-783 DIGNFRDNIDD
+783 SGSFRDNIDD

-866 RNLTYDFDMYGTNEE
+866 RNLTYDFDMYGTNEQ

-908 LYVTITKR
+908 LYVTITER
-916 PPKRSKEESDEEYCP
+916 PSKRSREESDGDFCP
-931 NGKVVA
+931 KGKIVA

-998 TGFVNH
+998 SGFVNH
-1004 TPYSKSYKIKARDG
+1004 TPQSKSYKITARDG
-1018 VITSLHMWEPTNTSV
+1018 VITSLHVWEPTYTSEKT

-1061 NYFQRAGYRVFVT
+1061 NYFRRAGYRVFIT
-1074 VHRIGMLMVAQNDWT
+1074 VHRIGVLMVAQNDWT

-1111 AGGENDAGPEREPGV
+1111 AETENGGSERETDAKP
-1126 SLEPEPIYT
+1126 EPEAIYT

-1147 GLLDGTIPAKWIK
+1147 GLLDGTIPAKWVK

-1172 WNYMNMIKILALPIP
+1172 WNCLNMIKILALPIP
-1187 ADALYRFF
+1187 ADRLYRLF

-1205 QNDSWVQK
+1205 QNDSYVQK
-1213 ALNELLRLMPEH
+1213 ALNELLRLMPDE

-1234 CHRVSLVFAR
+1234 CHRISLVFAR

-1276 QGFQGHVMSNGPLY
+1276 QGFQGHAMSNGPLY
-1290 ERLDTPDNVRKLKGV
+1290 ERLDTDENVRRLKGI

-1337 HDNSGGIQYRRRVV
+1337 HDGGIQYRRRVV

-1378 RVVRP
+1378 RVVRGP
-1383 AGYRFEEPDD
+1383 EYKFVEPNDD
-1393 EFKRMIDSGELLAQ
+1393 FKKLIDSGDLLAQ

>member
-6 PTGSDGGLETAQAT
+6 PIDSDGGVDAVQST
-20 GADYT
+20 GVDYSH
-25 NTNGTETVNGIHKRV
+25 TNGTGAAHKRV
-40 NGVNGINGT
+40 NGVNG
-49 NGVNGVNGMNG
+49 VNGVNDING
-60 TSSLSSRAETWPG
+60 INGLNVVNGLGSPSCRSETWPMA
-73 NPHTR
+73 PQTR

-83 SSNGEVNG
+83 SSNGTVNG
-91 NLAGSIVSDH
+91 NLVSSIVTDN

-127 KTTTFPRISKPMEL
+127 KTTSFPKISKPMEL

-153 GYGGAVAASR
+153 GYGGGVAASR
-163 MARTG
+163 MARAG

-197 YSGQFAPPWLPRK
+197 FSGQFVPRWLPKK

-218 GMYHLIF
+218 GMYHLIL

-248 LEADEDVLQMEQWP
+248 LEADEEVLQMDQWP
-262 EEIRDNKGCL
+262 EEIRNNKGCL
-272 KEYYKKASDV
+272 KEYYEKAASV
-282 LEPEEYPR
+282 LEPEEYPK
-290 DWPKLPKLDLLE
+290 DWPKLPKLELL
-302 KQAEYLNMSEKF
+302 KRQAEYLNMSEKF

-369 MFCESEVRYITK
+369 MFCESEVRYITQDPK
-381 SPNGDGYL
+381 GKGYL

-400 HFKANLHDDLMWIH
+400 HFKANLHDDLMWVH

-435 KQMGLKMSDKV
+435 KQMGLKMSDQV

-462 TDYEVN
+462 TDHEVN
-468 AVGKK
+468 AVGKQ
-473 FPSPY
+473 FPSSY

-493 GHENPLDGYVIEE
+493 GHDNILDGYVIEE
-506 GTIPGAFAPFMQA
+506 GTIPGALAPFMQA
-519 LLELMPGSVETEG
+519 LLELMPGSIETEG

-559 IEKTQV
+559 IERTQV

-598 KYLNRILEKATRAVG
+598 KYLNRVLEKATRAAG
-613 GTFVQNPFYSLMKQQ
+613 GTFVQNPFYSLMSQQ

-642 DGNTGVTNHAGEVFT
+642 DGNTGVTNHAGEVFK
-657 GDGKETHDGLI
+657 GDGKETYKGLI

-696 LYAKRKG
+696 LYAQREQ
-703 LTISPEKNGLL
+703 LNVSTEPNGVL
-714 DLFGSPKHPKYRGKR
+714 DLFGAPKHPKYRRKH
-729 SLERQLQQQRLEEKE
+729 SIQLERHSEDYE

-761 MRDGGFG
+761 MKDGGFG

-776 VHRLHPD
+776 VHRLNKND
-783 DIGNFRDNIDD
+783 DGKFTDNIDD

-866 RNLTYDFDMYGTNEE
+866 RNLTYDFDMYGTDNQ

-908 LYVTITKR
+908 LYVTITERKE
-916 PPKRSKEESDEEYCP
+916 SKEELGEEFCP
-931 NGKVVA
+931 KGKVIA

-942 IEPRDFLSE
+942 IQPADFFSE

-961 IFDKVKSV
+961 IFDRVKSV

-1004 TPYSKSYKIKARDG
+1004 TPQSKSYKITARDG
-1018 VITSLHMWEPTNTSV
+1018 VITSLHVWEPTNTSV

-1040 IPGASVDHQ
+1040 VPGASVDHQ

-1061 NYFQRAGYRVFVT
+1061 NFFQRAGYRVFVT
-1074 VHRIGMLMVAQNDWT
+1074 VHRIGVLMVAQNNWT
-1089 TFDTRLDIL
+1089 TFDTRLDIR

-1111 AGGENDAGPEREPGV
+1111 PETKNDGTEHETDV
-1126 SLEPEPIYT
+1126 KLEPEPIYT
-1135 IAHCMGSVAFST
+1135 IAHCMGSVALSA
-1147 GLLDGTIPAKWIK
+1147 GLLDGSIPAKWVK

-1172 WNYMNMIKILALPIP
+1172 WNCMNMIKILALPIP
-1187 ADALYRFF
+1187 ADRLYRFF

-1205 QNDSWVQK
+1205 KDDSYVQK
-1213 ALNELLRLMPEH
+1213 ALNELLRFMPDE

-1234 CHRVSLVFAR
+1234 CHRISLVFAR

-1276 QGFQGHVMSNGPLY
+1276 QGFNGHVMSNGPLY
-1290 ERLDTPDNVRKLKGV
+1290 ERLDTPENVLKLKGI

-1317 LSPESTERTYEVL
+1317 LSPESTERTYEIL
-1330 TDAFSSR
+1330 TDTFSAR
-1337 HDNSGGIQYRRRVV
+1337 HDIGIQYRRRVV

-1378 RVVRP
+1378 RVVR
-1383 AGYRFEEPDD
+1383 GKDYKFVEPDD
-1393 EFKRMIDSGELLAQ
+1393 IFKSMIDSGELLAQ